1 MIKEN
6 MFFGERTL
14 NDYRDIKLD
23 AVIREYLLA
32 KGTWDKD
39 GKPTNKKVS
48 PKELVSSA
56 LYVYELKSNAT
67 NKRAMEWYCERA
79 AKIEQIMDGSLICI
93 PAELWEECDRNNRS
107 FCGKEVQAT
116 RIDKDKLKTALYNRK
131 EIADIHDDDPL
142 VTIYLSDLIDLAN
155 DFKSGSF
162 DKSNETI

>member
-14 NDYRDIKLD
+14 NEYRDIKLD
-23 AVIREYLLA
+23 DVIREYLLC

-39 GKPTNKKVS
+39 GEPINKKVH

-79 AKIEQIMDGSLICI
+79 ARIQQIMDGTLICI
-93 PAELWEECDRNNRS
+93 PVELWEECDRHNRS
-107 FCGKEVQAT
+107 FCRKGGKQ
-116 RIDKDKLKTALYNRK
+116 
-131 EIADIHDDDPL
+131 
-142 VTIYLSDLIDLAN
+142 
-155 DFKSGSF
+155 
-162 DKSNETI
+162 

>member
-14 NDYRDIKLD
+14 KEYRDIKLD
-23 AVIREYLLA
+23 DVIREYLLC

-39 GKPTNKKVS
+39 GEPINKKVH

-79 AKIEQIMDGSLICI
+79 ARIQQIMDGTLICI
-93 PAELWEECDRNNRS
+93 PAELWEECDRHNRS
-107 FCGKEVQAT
+107 FCKKEA
-116 RIDKDKLKTALYNRK
+116 
-131 EIADIHDDDPL
+131 
-142 VTIYLSDLIDLAN
+142 
-155 DFKSGSF
+155 
-162 DKSNETI
+162 SNEKESVIRRP